1 MIGSHYARLERS
13 LFSAS
18 DHSIVIS
25 DDFKPILESWGIQK
39 SNITVIEN
47 WATLDEM
54 PRRPRDN
61 AWAGEHGTEQ
71 SPCFLY
77 SGTLGLK
84 HNPDLLLQL
93 AIHNPEATVIVV
105 SQGLGADWLSD
116 RKSELGLNNLTLLPF
131 QPYDRLPDVLAAS
144 DILVAI
150 LEPDA
155 DVFSVPS
162 KVLTYLCAAR
172 PVLLAVPVNNLAAR
186 IVERNSAGFVVSP
199 NDTEGFLAAAATLL
213 GDSDA
218 RAEMAGN
225 ARAYAENNFNIETI
239 TDRFEAVLSAEVDL
253 TYTGAGS

>member
-1 MIGSHYARLERS
+1 MGAGAMIGSHYARLERS
-13 LFSAS
+13 LFSTS
-18 DHSIVIS
+18 DHSVVIS
-25 DDFKPILESWGIQK
+25 DDFKPILESWGIPE
-39 SNITVIEN
+39 SNISVIEN

-54 PRRPRDN
+54 PRKPRHN
-61 AWAGEHGTEQ
+61 AWAREHGVEQ

-93 AIHNPEATVIVV
+93 AIHNPQATVVVV
-105 SQGLGADWLSD
+105 SQGLGADWLSE
-116 RKSELGLNNLTLLPF
+116 RKREFGIENLTLLPF
-131 QPYDRLPDVLAAS
+131 QPYDQLPDVLAAC
-144 DILVAI
+144 DILVGI

-199 NDTEGFLAAAATLL
+199 TDTERFLAAAATLL

-225 ARAYAENNFNIETI
+225 ARAYAEQNFNIETI
-239 TDRFEAVLSAEVDL
+239 TDRFESVLSATIDP
-253 TYTGAGS
+253 T